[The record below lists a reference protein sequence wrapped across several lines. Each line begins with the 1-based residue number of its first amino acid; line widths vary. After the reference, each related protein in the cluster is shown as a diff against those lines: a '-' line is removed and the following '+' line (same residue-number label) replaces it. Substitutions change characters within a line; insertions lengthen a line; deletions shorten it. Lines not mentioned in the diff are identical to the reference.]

1 MTSKIKILGAAAT
14 ALILVTSVS
23 AQAQTK
29 KTTTKTTTT
38 SAPAAAAPAGPPIT
52 HGPPI
57 PGVCVFSRD
66 AAVAT
71 STVGKAF
78 ETRYQQLR
86 AQAAA
91 EISGEEN
98 SLKTDVTSFQAKR
111 ASMTTEQ
118 QQAAAAPLQQREQA
132 LQQKATTRQQELE
145 YTARH
150 QLSRIDQAM
159 EPIVRDIYQQ
169 RHCALLLNASGVMG
183 ANPAMDITESVVSQ
197 LNTRMTAITFD
208 RETPPVAAQ

>member
-1 MTSKIKILGAAAT
+1 MTSKIKLLGAAAT
-14 ALILVTSVS
+14 TLLLVSSVQ
-23 AQAQTK
+23 AQAQSK
-29 KTTTKTTTT
+29 K
-38 SAPAAAAPAGPPIT
+38 SAAAPAPAASAAPPIT
-52 HGPPI
+52 HGPPLT
-57 PGVCVFSRD
+57 GVCIFSRD

-91 EISGEEN
+91 EISGDEN
-98 SLKTDVTSFQAKR
+98 ALKTDVQAFQAKR
-111 ASMTTEQ
+111 ASMTQDQ
-118 QQAAAAPLQQREQA
+118 QQAAAGPLQQREQA
-132 LQQKATTRQQELE
+132 LQQKATQRQQELE

-159 EPIVRDIYQQ
+159 EPLVRDIYQQ
-169 RHCALLLNASGVMG
+169 RHCSLLLNASSVMG
-183 ANPAMDITESVVSQ
+183 ANPAMDITDAVRDQ

-208 RETPPVAAQ
+208 RETPPVASQ

>member
-1 MTSKIKILGAAAT
+1 MTAKLLGAAAT
-14 ALILVTSVS
+14 ALLLVS
-23 AQAQTK
+23 AVGAHAQTRK
-29 KTTTKTTTT
+29 SSATTKSTTPAAA
-38 SAPAAAAPAGPPIT
+38 SAPASTPIT

-57 PGVCVFSRD
+57 PGVCIFSQD
-66 AAVAT
+66 MAVGT

-78 ETRYQQLR
+78 ETRVQQLR

-91 EISGEEN
+91 ELSGEEN
-98 SLKTDVTSFQAKR
+98 SLKTDVQAFQAKR
-111 ASMTTEQ
+111 ASMTQEQ
-118 QQAAAAPLQQREQA
+118 QQAAASPLQQREQT
-132 LQQKATTRQQELE
+132 LQQKAALRQRELE

-159 EPIVRDIYQQ
+159 EPLVRDIYQQ
-169 RHCALLLNASGVMG
+169 RHCSLLLNASAVMG
-183 ANPAMDITESVVSQ
+183 ANPAMDITEPVVSQ

>member
-14 ALILVTSVS
+14 TLLLVSTVQ
-23 AQAQTK
+23 AQAQSKKSTA
-29 KTTTKTTTT
+29 KTTAT
-38 SAPAAAAPAGPPIT
+38 SAPASATAAPPIT

-57 PGVCVFSRD
+57 PGICIFSRD

-91 EISGEEN
+91 EISGDEN
-98 SLKTDVTSFQAKR
+98 ALKTDVQAFQAKR
-111 ASMTTEQ
+111 ASMTQEQ

-132 LQQKATTRQQELE
+132 LQQKASQRQAELE

-159 EPIVRDIYQQ
+159 EPLVRDIYQE
-169 RHCALLLNASGVMG
+169 RHCSLLLNASAVMG
-183 ANPAMDITESVVSQ
+183 ANPAMDITETVVSQ

>member
-14 ALILVTSVS
+14 TLLLVSTVQ
-23 AQAQTK
+23 AQAQSKKSTA
-29 KTTTKTTTT
+29 KTTAA
-38 SAPAAAAPAGPPIT
+38 SAPASATAAPPIS

-57 PGVCVFSRD
+57 PGVCIFSRD

-91 EISGEEN
+91 EISGDEN
-98 SLKTDVTSFQAKR
+98 ALKTDVQAFQAKR
-111 ASMTTEQ
+111 ASMTQEQ
-118 QQAAAAPLQQREQA
+118 QQAAAGPLQQREQA
-132 LQQKATTRQQELE
+132 LQQKASQRQGELE

-159 EPIVRDIYQQ
+159 EPLVRDIYQE
-169 RHCALLLNASGVMG
+169 RHCSLLLNASAVMG
-183 ANPAMDITESVVSQ
+183 ANPAMDITETVVSQ

>member
-14 ALILVTSVS
+14 TLLLVSTVQ
-23 AQAQTK
+23 AQAQSKKSTA
-29 KTTTKTTTT
+29 KTTAT
-38 SAPAAAAPAGPPIT
+38 SAPASATAAPPIT

-57 PGVCVFSRD
+57 PGICIFSRD

-91 EISGEEN
+91 EISGDEN
-98 SLKTDVTSFQAKR
+98 ALKTDVQAFQAKR
-111 ASMTTEQ
+111 ASMTQEQ

-132 LQQKATTRQQELE
+132 LQQKASQRQAELE

-159 EPIVRDIYQQ
+159 EPLVRDIYQQ
-169 RHCALLLNASGVMG
+169 RHCSLLLNASAVMG
-183 ANPAMDITESVVSQ
+183 ANPAMDITETVVSQ

>member
-1 MTSKIKILGAAAT
+1 MTSKINILGVAAT

-23 AQAQTK
+23 AQAQSK
-29 KTTTKTTTT
+29 KTTKTTTT
-38 SAPAAAAPAGPPIT
+38 SAPAAAAAPPIN

-98 SLKTDVTSFQAKR
+98 SLKADVTAFQGKR
-111 ASMTTEQ
+111 ASMTQDQ
-118 QQAAAAPLQQREQA
+118 QQAAAAPIQQREQA

-183 ANPAMDITESVVSQ
+183 ANPAMDITEAVASQ
-197 LNTRMTAITFD
+197 LITTMTAIASD
-208 RETPPVAAQ
+208 REAPRRR

>member
-1 MTSKIKILGAAAT
+1 MTSKILGTAVT
-14 ALILVTSVS
+14 ALILVSA
-23 AQAQTK
+23 AQAQAQSK
-29 KTTTKTTTT
+29 K
-38 SAPAAAAPAGPPIT
+38 SSAAAAPAPAASAAPAIT

-91 EISGEEN
+91 EISGDEN
-98 SLKTDVTSFQAKR
+98 SLKTDVQAFQAKR
-111 ASMTTEQ
+111 ASMTQE
-118 QQAAAAPLQQREQA
+118 QQAAAASPLQQREQA
-132 LQQKATTRQQELE
+132 LQQKATQRQSELE

-150 QLSRIDQAM
+150 QLAKVDQAM
-159 EPIVRDIYQQ
+159 EPLVRDIYQQ
-169 RHCALLLNASGVMG
+169 RHCALLLNANGVMG